1 MRWNVWIVGLCVV
14 AVTAGTPMGTA
25 ALAGGGKPL
34 PEKNGKKKGDGYDGP
49 SDAVKPGGGGAGSG
63 PVHGPGG
70 PVGGQGTGGRAG
82 KPAQPGTSSL
92 PAVGGSR
99 GPVTGVGG
107 KKNRGEAGASWLEWW
122 HANRD
127 VHFAFS
133 RELMATTGRAGL
145 LVGAGR
151 TEDGQTD
158 GAEAYEAQ
166 SKILF
171 GLRGLL
177 DAGDEAIVDPAI
189 IAIARSV
196 ERRLSGPL
204 QRDVDTALASKHR
217 GVRRSALI
225 ALGVLAI
232 DDAADRLRVVVE
244 GGAKARSMCGGKDP
258 TAADRGLAAMS
269 LGLLSDRASVPMF
282 VDRLARVRDLDR
294 ELAAG
299 LILGAGAF
307 RTEREAIVIALGTLL
322 DDEEIP
328 REVRALVPIAL
339 GRLGTAAE
347 PFVPKLL
354 QLTTDRDADLRL
366 RHSSV
371 IALGRLCGAD
381 DREAIDGLADLAMEA
396 TDGDIRRA
404 ALVALGEALSQP
416 DPGESVASVERAAS
430 TLCRALERPKS
441 REDLPWAALGSALF
455 VRSRGSDAQARI
467 DVVSRLRTALDD
479 ASDPELQAVYALAL
493 GLARCLE
500 ASEAL
505 TELATSANVALVRG
519 SAAEG
524 LGLLGEPSAGDTIRE
539 QLGRESD
546 DDACASQALAL
557 SALGDRRATPALIER
572 MSAAES
578 TRTTTSSAIALGRL
592 GDPAA
597 VDALL
602 AVARDESR
610 SGITRGAACVALGL
624 IGERS
629 AIRWNSPFCAGTN
642 VAIRFEVQTAMLSIP

>member
-1 MRWNVWIVGLCVV
+1 MQRTVWIVGLCVAV
-14 AVTAGTPMGTA
+14 VTAGMPMGTSA
-25 ALAGGGKPL
+25 TSGGGTLVP
-34 PEKNGKKKGDGYDGP
+34 PKNGKKKGDGYDGP
-49 SDAVKPGGGGAGSG
+49 ADAVKPGGGGAGGG
-63 PVHGPGG
+63 PVHGPAG
-70 PVGGQGTGGRAG
+70 PVGGPGSGGRAG
-82 KPAQPGTSSL
+82 KPVQPGTGS
-92 PAVGGSR
+92 PPPVGGSR

-107 KKNRGEAGASWLEWW
+107 KKNRGEAGASWIDWW

-133 RELMATTGRAGL
+133 RERMATTGRAGL
-145 LVGAGR
+145 LVGTGR
-151 TEDGQTD
+151 TEDGRTD

-177 DAGDEAIVDPAI
+177 DADDEAIVDPAI
-189 IAIARSV
+189 LAIARSV

-232 DDAADRLRVVVE
+232 DDAADRLRIVLE
-244 GGAKARSMCGGKDP
+244 GGAKARTVCGGKDP
-258 TAADRGLAAMS
+258 TATDRGLAAMS

-282 VDRLARVRDLDR
+282 TERLARVRDLDR

-307 RTEREAIVIALGTLL
+307 QTEREAVAVALGALL
-322 DDEEIP
+322 DDEEIS
-328 REVRALVPIAL
+328 RDVRALVPIAL
-339 GRLGTAAE
+339 GRLDAAAQ

-354 QLTTDRDADLRL
+354 RLTTDRDADLRL

-381 DREAIDGLADLAMEA
+381 DREAVEGLADLALEA

-404 ALVALGEALSQP
+404 ALIALGEALSQP
-416 DPGESVASVERAAS
+416 DANESAAVVERAAA

-441 REDLPWAALGSALF
+441 REDLPWAALGSALL
-455 VRSRGSDAQARI
+455 VRSRGNEAQARV
-467 DVVSRLRTALDD
+467 DVVSRLRTALED
-479 ASDPELQAVYALAL
+479 ASDPELQAVFALAL

-500 ASEAL
+500 ASEPL

-524 LGLLGEPSAGDTIRE
+524 LGLLGDPAAGDTIRE
-539 QLGRESD
+539 QLERERD
-546 DDACASQALAL
+546 DEACSSQALAL

-572 MSAAES
+572 MLAADS
-578 TRTTTSSAIALGRL
+578 TRTMTSSAIALGRL
-592 GDPAA
+592 GDPTA

-602 AVARDESR
+602 SVARDESR
-610 SGITRGAACVALGL
+610 SGITRGSACIALGL
-624 IGERS
+624 IGERAS
-629 AIRWNSPFCAGTN
+629 IRWNAPFCVGAN
-642 VAIRFEVQTAMLSIP
+642 VVIHFEVQTAMLSIP